1 MISRRALVVANTTA
15 LAIAVPFAAP
25 AGAAQPES
33 FPESTRPYLYF
44 ESFDGV
50 ANPAHFTHDLPEDW
64 SQKVS
69 GVTSGEARWNG
80 WTVSDVRHWTWAA
93 GTDER
98 HFFTQ
103 GHDQFA
109 IIDSKQQRLAGR
121 DSMDARM
128 STAPIDVAG
137 QNTVALEFDQ
147 HYRQGKDG
155 QHAQVAVS
163 FDGGEPEVVDKLTH
177 DRYSSHEYFE
187 LDVPEGAKTMQVTFS
202 YLGGNDDYWWA
213 VDNVA
218 VRAPFTQA
226 AEKPNAVI
234 DVISDTQDD
243 PEDFKLAVRRLNA
256 MPEKASALVI
266 NGDLVDNGSQEQ
278 WDKFLAARKE
288 VPHDSGV
295 ELWTIGNHEM
305 YGNESSEV
313 HMQRFLKYSGQE
325 KPWNEVVVDGTPLIS
340 INTEYYSDVDRG
352 GKEPFQRISAEQLQW
367 LDQRLAHWD
376 KQGVTALV
384 FTHPLL
390 PGTVSMSHSA
400 WYQNDFEDEQAIS
413 DVLSKYND
421 IVAFT
426 SHSHSS
432 LKQNNWW
439 GTRRYDGTPQGAI
452 GFPVVNTGAILNEY
466 LPDGDHD
473 EEVVDDKAATG
484 LRVKVYDDRIRVE
497 AWDFKDGHGLANP
510 DGEAKM
516 IKYQDFSKQKR
527 MAAPAVQP
535 PAESTPE
542 TDTDSASAEGSSAGA
557 KAALVIGVVAALGG
571 AFAFIAS
578 QFGDQLRG
586 LLPASFLEL
595 AQR

>member
-1 MISRRALVVANTTA
+1 MTTRHTVATFTVAAFTIAAATPHAL
-15 LAIAVPFAAP
+15 
-25 AGAAQPES
+25 AAQPDA

-50 ANPAHFTHDLPEDW
+50 ANPAHFTHDLPEGW

-109 IIDSKQQRLAGR
+109 IIDSKQQRLAER

-128 STAPIDVAG
+128 NTAPIDVAG
-137 QNTVALEFDQ
+137 QDTVALEFDQ

-187 LDVPEGAKTMQVTFS
+187 LDVPEGAKTMQVTFG

-213 VDNVA
+213 VDNVT
-218 VRAPFTQA
+218 VRAPFTKIA
-226 AEKPNAVI
+226 DKPNTII
-234 DVISDTQDD
+234 DVISDPQDD
-243 PEDFKLAVRRLNA
+243 PEDYKLAISRLNA
-256 MPEKASALVI
+256 MPEKAGALVI

-278 WDKFLAARKE
+278 WDRFLAARE
-288 VPHDSGV
+288 EAPHDSGV

-305 YGNESSEV
+305 YGKETSEV
-313 HMQRFLKYSGQE
+313 HMQRFLKYSGQD
-325 KPWNEVVVDGTPLIS
+325 KPWNEVVVNGTPLIS
-340 INTEYYSDVDRG
+340 INTEYYSDIDRG
-352 GKEPFQRISAEQLQW
+352 GKEPFQRISAEQLKW
-367 LDQRLAHWD
+367 LDERLAHWD
-376 KQGVTALV
+376 AQGVTALV

-421 IVAFT
+421 VVAFT

-439 GTRRYDGTPQGAI
+439 GTRRYDGTPEGTI

-473 EEVVDDKAATG
+473 EEIVDDKAATG

-527 MAAPAVQP
+527 VVAPAAKP
-535 PAESTPE
+535 NPDTPA
-542 TDTDSASAEGSSAGA
+542 DTAGGSSTGEKIAVAIGIL
-557 KAALVIGVVAALGG
+557 AAIGG
-571 AFAFIAS
+571 AFAVLAPRV
-578 QFGDQLRG
+578 QEVLGG
-586 LLPASFLEL
+586 LGLPAVPPEL
-595 AQR
+595 IQ

>member
-1 MISRRALVVANTTA
+1 MISRRALVVATTTA
-15 LAIAVPFAAP
+15 LAIVVPFAAP
-25 AGAAQPES
+25 AGAAQPEA

-44 ESFDGV
+44 QSFDGV
-50 ANPAHFTHDLPEDW
+50 DNPAHFTHDLPDGW
-64 SQKVS
+64 SQNVE

-80 WTVSDVRHWTWAA
+80 WTISDVRHWTWAA

-98 HFFTQ
+98 HYFTQ

-109 IIDSKQQRLAGR
+109 IIDSKQQRLAER

-128 STAPIDVAG
+128 STAPIDIAG
-137 QNTVALEFDQ
+137 QNKVALEFDQ

-155 QHAQVAVS
+155 QQAQVAVG
-163 FDGGEPEVVDKLTH
+163 FDGGEPEVVDRLTS

-226 AEKPNAVI
+226 AEKPNTVI

-256 MPEKASALVI
+256 MPEKAGALVI

-288 VPHDSGV
+288 APHDSGV

-305 YGNESSEV
+305 YGKETSEV

-325 KPWNEVVVDGTPLIS
+325 KPWNEVVVNGTPLIS
-340 INTEYYSDVDRG
+340 INTEYYSDIDRG
-352 GKEPFQRISAEQLQW
+352 GKEPFQRISAEQLKW
-367 LDQRLAHWD
+367 LDERLAHWD
-376 KQGVTALV
+376 AQGVTALV

-439 GTRRYDGTPQGAI
+439 GTRRYDGTTQGAI

-527 MAAPAVQP
+527 VAAPAADA
-535 PAESTPE
+535 PAKPNPDTPA
-542 TDTDSASAEGSSAGA
+542 DTAGGSSTGEKIAVAIGIL
-557 KAALVIGVVAALGG
+557 AAIGG
-571 AFAFIAS
+571 AFAVLAPRV
-578 QFGDQLRG
+578 QEVLGG
-586 LLPASFLEL
+586 LGLPAVPLEL
-595 AQR
+595 IR

>member
-1 MISRRALVVANTTA
+1 MMSRRALAATTA
-15 LAIAVPFAAP
+15 AVLTATAATAVPAN
-25 AGAAQPES
+25 AAQPES
-33 FPESTRPYLYF
+33 FPESTRSYLYF
-44 ESFDGV
+44 QSFDGV
-50 ANPAHFTHDLPEDW
+50 DNPAHFTHDLPDGW
-64 SQKVS
+64 SQDVE

-80 WTVSDVRHWTWAA
+80 WTISDVRHWTWAA

-109 IIDSKQQRLAGR
+109 IIDSKQQRLTER

-128 STAPIDVAG
+128 TTEPIDVSG
-137 QNTVALEFDQ
+137 QSKVALEFDQ
-147 HYRQGKDG
+147 HYRQGKKG
-155 QHAQVAVS
+155 QTALVAVS
-163 FDGGEPEVVDKLTH
+163 FDGGKPEVVDKLTQ
-177 DRYSSHEYFE
+177 DRYSSHEYFD
-187 LDVPEGAKTMQVTFS
+187 LDVPEGAKSMQVTFS

-218 VRAPFTQA
+218 VRAPFSQV
-226 AEKPNAVI
+226 AEEPNTVI
-234 DVISDTQDD
+234 DVISDPQDD
-243 PEDFKLAVRRLNA
+243 PEDYKLAIRRLNA

-288 VPHDSGV
+288 APHDSGV

-305 YGNESSEV
+305 YGKETSEV

-325 KPWNEVVVDGTPLIS
+325 KPWNEVVVNGTPLIS
-340 INTEYYSDVDRG
+340 INTEYYSDIDRG
-352 GKEPFQRISAEQLQW
+352 GKEPFQRISAEQLKW

-421 IVAFT
+421 VVAFT

-473 EEVVDDKAATG
+473 EEIVDDKAATG

-497 AWDFKDGHGLANP
+497 AWDFKDGHSLTNP
-510 DGEAKM
+510 QGEAKM
-516 IKYQDFSKQKR
+516 IKYQDFAKQHR
-527 MAAPAVQP
+527 LSTPPVQP
-535 PAESTPE
+535 PAEPTP
-542 TDTDSASAEGSSAGA
+542 DAAGGSSTGGKVALAAGV
-557 KAALVIGVVAALGG
+557 LAALGG
-571 AFAFIAS
+571 ALAILAPRIREALAAI
-578 QFGDQLRG
+578 DLTPAQLGR
-586 LLPASFLEL
+586 
-595 AQR
+595 

>member
-1 MISRRALVVANTTA
+1 MMSRRALAATTA
-15 LAIAVPFAAP
+15 AVLTATAATAVPAN
-25 AGAAQPES
+25 AAQPEA

-44 ESFDGV
+44 QSFDGV
-50 ANPAHFTHDLPEDW
+50 DNPAHFTHDLPDGW
-64 SQKVS
+64 SQNVE

-80 WTVSDVRHWTWAA
+80 WTISDVRHWTWAA

-98 HFFTQ
+98 HYFTQ

-109 IIDSKQQRLAGR
+109 IIDSKQQRLAER

-128 STAPIDVAG
+128 STAPIDIAG
-137 QNTVALEFDQ
+137 QNKVALEFDQ

-155 QHAQVAVS
+155 QQAQVAVS

-218 VRAPFTQA
+218 VRAPFTKA
-226 AEKPNAVI
+226 ADKPNTII
-234 DVISDTQDD
+234 DVISDPQDD
-243 PEDFKLAVRRLNA
+243 PEDYKLAIGRLNA
-256 MPEKASALVI
+256 MPEKAGALVV

-278 WDKFLAARKE
+278 WDRFLAARKE
-288 VPHDSGV
+288 APHDSGV

-305 YGNESSEV
+305 YGKETSEV

-325 KPWNEVVVDGTPLIS
+325 KPWNEVVVNGTPLIS
-340 INTEYYSDVDRG
+340 INTEYYSDIDRG
-352 GKEPFQRISAEQLQW
+352 GKEPFQRISAEQLKW
-367 LDQRLAHWD
+367 LDERLAHWD
-376 KQGVTALV
+376 AQGVTALV

-421 IVAFT
+421 VVAFT

-473 EEVVDDKAATG
+473 EEIVDDKAATG

-497 AWDFKDGHGLANP
+497 AWDFKDGRGLTNP
-510 DGEAKM
+510 QGEAKM

-527 MAAPAVQP
+527 VAAPAADA
-535 PAESTPE
+535 PAKPNPDTPAA
-542 TDTDSASAEGSSAGA
+542 TAGGSSTGEKIAVAIGIL
-557 KAALVIGVVAALGG
+557 AAIGG
-571 AFAFIAS
+571 AFAVLVPRV
-578 QFGDQLRG
+578 QEVLGG
-586 LLPASFLEL
+586 LGLPAVPLEL
-595 AQR
+595 IR

>member
-1 MISRRALVVANTTA
+1 MSRRALAATTA
-15 LAIAVPFAAP
+15 AILTATAATAVPAN
-25 AGAAQPES
+25 AAQPES

-44 ESFDGV
+44 QSFDGV
-50 ANPAHFTHDLPEDW
+50 DNPAHFTHDLPDGW
-64 SQKVS
+64 SQDVD

-80 WTVSDVRHWTWAA
+80 WTISDVRHWTWAA

-109 IIDSKQQRLAGR
+109 IIDSKQQRLTER

-128 STAPIDVAG
+128 STEPIDVAG
-137 QNTVALEFDQ
+137 QSKVALEFDQ

-155 QHAQVAVS
+155 QHAQVAVG
-163 FDGGEPEVVDKLTH
+163 FDGGEPEVVDRLTS

-218 VRAPFTQA
+218 VRAPFSQV
-226 AEKPNAVI
+226 AEEPNTVI
-234 DVISDTQDD
+234 DVISDPQDD
-243 PEDFKLAVRRLNA
+243 PEDYKLAIRRLNA
-256 MPEKASALVI
+256 MPEKAGALVI

-288 VPHDSGV
+288 APHDSGV

-305 YGNESSEV
+305 YGKETSEV

-340 INTEYYSDVDRG
+340 INTEYYSDIDRG

-473 EEVVDDKAATG
+473 EEIVDDKAATG

-497 AWDFKDGHGLANP
+497 AWDFKDGHSLTNP
-510 DGEAKM
+510 QGEAKM
-516 IKYQDFSKQKR
+516 IKYQDFAKQHR
-527 MAAPAVQP
+527 LSTLPVQP
-535 PAESTPE
+535 PAEPTP
-542 TDTDSASAEGSSAGA
+542 DAAGGSSTGGKVALAAGV
-557 KAALVIGVVAALGG
+557 LAALGG
-571 AFAFIAS
+571 ALAILAPRIREALAAI
-578 QFGDQLRG
+578 DLTPAQLGR
-586 LLPASFLEL
+586 
-595 AQR
+595 

>member
-1 MISRRALVVANTTA
+1 MSRRALAATTA
-15 LAIAVPFAAP
+15 AVFTATTAITAVPAN
-25 AGAAQPES
+25 AAQPEA

-44 ESFDGV
+44 QSFDGV
-50 ANPAHFTHDLPEDW
+50 DNPAHFTHDLPEGW
-64 SQKVS
+64 SQNVE

-80 WTVSDVRHWTWAA
+80 WTISDVRHWTWAA

-109 IIDSKQQRLAGR
+109 IIDSKQQRLAER

-128 STAPIDVAG
+128 TTEPIDIAG
-137 QNTVALEFDQ
+137 QSKVALEFDQ

-155 QHAQVAVS
+155 QVAQVAVG

-218 VRAPFTQA
+218 VRAPFTQV
-226 AEKPNAVI
+226 AEEPNTVI
-234 DVISDTQDD
+234 DVISDPQDD
-243 PEDFKLAVRRLNA
+243 PEDYKLAIRRLNA

-288 VPHDSGV
+288 APHDSGV

-305 YGNESSEV
+305 YGEETSEV

-325 KPWNEVVVDGTPLIS
+325 RPWNEVVVDGTPLIS

-367 LDQRLAHWD
+367 LDERLAHWD

-421 IVAFT
+421 VVAFT

-473 EEVVDDKAATG
+473 EEIVDEDAATG

-516 IKYQDFSKQKR
+516 IKYQDFAKQHR
-527 MAAPAVQP
+527 LSTPPVQP
-535 PAESTPE
+535 PAEPM
-542 TDTDSASAEGSSAGA
+542 EGSSAGA
-557 KAALVIGVVAALGG
+557 TAALVIGIVAALGG

-586 LLPASFLEL
+586 LLPASIAGL
-595 AQR
+595 R

>member
-128 STAPIDVAG
+128 STEPIDVAG
-137 QNTVALEFDQ
+137 QSKVALEFDQ

-155 QHAQVAVS
+155 QHAQVAVG
-163 FDGGEPEVVDKLTH
+163 FDGGEPEVVDRLTS

-288 VPHDSGV
+288 APHDSGV

-305 YGNESSEV
+305 YGKETSEV

-340 INTEYYSDVDRG
+340 INTEYYSDIDRG

-473 EEVVDDKAATG
+473 EEIVDDKAATG

-497 AWDFKDGHGLANP
+497 AWDFKDGHSLTNP
-510 DGEAKM
+510 QGEAKM
-516 IKYQDFSKQKR
+516 IKYQDFAKQHR
-527 MAAPAVQP
+527 LSTLPVQP
-535 PAESTPE
+535 PAEPTP
-542 TDTDSASAEGSSAGA
+542 DAAGGSSTGGKVALAAGV
-557 KAALVIGVVAALGG
+557 LAALGG
-571 AFAFIAS
+571 ALAILAPRIREALAAI
-578 QFGDQLRG
+578 DLTPAQLGR
-586 LLPASFLEL
+586 
-595 AQR
+595 

>member
-1 MISRRALVVANTTA
+1 MISRRALAATTA
-15 LAIAVPFAAP
+15 AVFTATAATVAVPAN
-25 AGAAQPES
+25 AAQPEA

-44 ESFDGV
+44 QSFDGV
-50 ANPAHFTHDLPEDW
+50 DNPAHFTHDLPEGW
-64 SQKVS
+64 SQDVE

-80 WTVSDVRHWTWAA
+80 WTISDVRHWTWAA

-109 IIDSKQQRLAGR
+109 IIDSKQQRLTER

-128 STAPIDVAG
+128 TTEPIDIAG
-137 QNTVALEFDQ
+137 QSTVALEFDQ
-147 HYRQGKDG
+147 HYRQGKKG
-155 QHAQVAVS
+155 QTALVAVG
-163 FDGGEPEVVDKLTH
+163 FDGGEPEVVDRLTSN
-177 DRYSSHEYFE
+177 RYSSHEYFE

-226 AEKPNAVI
+226 AEKPNTVI

-256 MPEKASALVI
+256 MPGKASALVI

-305 YGNESSEV
+305 YGKETSEV

-325 KPWNEVVVDGTPLIS
+325 RPWNEVVVDGTPLIS
-340 INTEYYSDVDRG
+340 INTEYYSDVDRD
-352 GKEPFQRISAEQLQW
+352 GKEPFQRISAEQLKW
-367 LDQRLAHWD
+367 LDERLAHWD

-473 EEVVDDKAATG
+473 EEIVDDKAATG

-497 AWDFKDGHGLANP
+497 AWDFKDGRSLLNP

-516 IKYQDFSKQKR
+516 LKYQDFAKQYR
-527 MAAPAVQP
+527 LSTPPVQP
-535 PAESTPE
+535 PAEPTP
-542 TDTDSASAEGSSAGA
+542 DADADSVSVEGSSAGA
-557 KAALVIGVVAALGG
+557 KAALVIGIVAAVGG

-586 LLPASFLEL
+586 LLPAPIAGL
-595 AQR
+595 R

>member
-1 MISRRALVVANTTA
+1 MSRRALAATTA
-15 LAIAVPFAAP
+15 AILTATAATAVPAN
-25 AGAAQPES
+25 AAQPES

-44 ESFDGV
+44 QSFDGV
-50 ANPAHFTHDLPEDW
+50 DNPAHFTHDLPDGW
-64 SQKVS
+64 SQDVD

-80 WTVSDVRHWTWAA
+80 WTISDVRHWTWAA

-109 IIDSKQQRLAGR
+109 IIDSKQQRLTER

-128 STAPIDVAG
+128 STEPIDVAG
-137 QNTVALEFDQ
+137 QSKVALEFDQ

-155 QHAQVAVS
+155 QHAQVAVG
-163 FDGGEPEVVDKLTH
+163 FDGGEPEVVDRLTS

-288 VPHDSGV
+288 APHDSGV

-305 YGNESSEV
+305 YGKETSEV

-340 INTEYYSDVDRG
+340 INTEYYSDIDRG

-473 EEVVDDKAATG
+473 EEIVDDKAATG

-497 AWDFKDGHGLANP
+497 AWDFKDGHSLTNP
-510 DGEAKM
+510 QGEAKM
-516 IKYQDFSKQKR
+516 IKYQDFAKQHR
-527 MAAPAVQP
+527 LSTLPVQP
-535 PAESTPE
+535 PAEPTP
-542 TDTDSASAEGSSAGA
+542 DAAGGSSTGGKVALAAGV
-557 KAALVIGVVAALGG
+557 LAALGG
-571 AFAFIAS
+571 ALAILAPRIREVLAAI
-578 QFGDQLRG
+578 DLTPAQLGR
-586 LLPASFLEL
+586 
-595 AQR
+595 

>member
-1 MISRRALVVANTTA
+1 MTTRHTAATFTVAAFTIAAATPHAL
-15 LAIAVPFAAP
+15 
-25 AGAAQPES
+25 AAQPDA

-50 ANPAHFTHDLPEDW
+50 ANPAHFTHDLPEGW

-109 IIDSKQQRLAGR
+109 IIDSKQQRLAER

-128 STAPIDVAG
+128 NTAPIDVAG
-137 QNTVALEFDQ
+137 QDTVALEFDQ

-163 FDGGEPEVVDKLTH
+163 YDGGEPEVVDKLTH

-187 LDVPEGAKTMQVTFS
+187 LDVPEGAKSMQVTFS

-226 AEKPNAVI
+226 AEKPNTVI
-234 DVISDTQDD
+234 DVISDPQDD
-243 PEDFKLAVRRLNA
+243 PEDYKLAIRRLNA

-288 VPHDSGV
+288 APHDSGV

-305 YGNESSEV
+305 YGKETSEV

-325 KPWNEVVVDGTPLIS
+325 KPWNEVVVNGTPLIS
-340 INTEYYSDVDRG
+340 INTEYYSDIDRG
-352 GKEPFQRISAEQLQW
+352 GKEPFQRISAEQLKW

-376 KQGVTALV
+376 AQGVTALV

-421 IVAFT
+421 VVAFT

-473 EEVVDDKAATG
+473 EEIVDDKAATG

-497 AWDFKDGHGLANP
+497 AWDFKDGHSLTNP
-510 DGEAKM
+510 QGEAKM
-516 IKYQDFSKQKR
+516 IKYQDFAKQHR
-527 MAAPAVQP
+527 LSTPPVQP
-535 PAESTPE
+535 PAEPTP
-542 TDTDSASAEGSSAGA
+542 DAAGGSSTGGKVALAAGV
-557 KAALVIGVVAALGG
+557 LAALGG
-571 AFAFIAS
+571 ALAILAPRIREALAAI
-578 QFGDQLRG
+578 DLTPAQLGR
-586 LLPASFLEL
+586 
-595 AQR
+595 

>member
-1 MISRRALVVANTTA
+1 MISRRALVVATTTA
-15 LAIAVPFAAP
+15 LAIVVPFAAP
-25 AGAAQPES
+25 AGAAQPEA

-44 ESFDGV
+44 QSFDGV
-50 ANPAHFTHDLPEDW
+50 DNPAHFTHDLPDGW
-64 SQKVS
+64 SQNVE

-80 WTVSDVRHWTWAA
+80 WTISDVRHWTWAA

-98 HFFTQ
+98 HYFTQ

-109 IIDSKQQRLAGR
+109 IIDSKQQRLAER

-128 STAPIDVAG
+128 STAPIDIAG
-137 QNTVALEFDQ
+137 QNKVALEFDQ

-155 QHAQVAVS
+155 QQAQVAVG
-163 FDGGEPEVVDKLTH
+163 FDGGEPEVVDRLTS

-226 AEKPNAVI
+226 AEKPNTVI

-256 MPEKASALVI
+256 MPEKAGALVI

-288 VPHDSGV
+288 APHDSGV

-305 YGNESSEV
+305 YGKETSEV

-325 KPWNEVVVDGTPLIS
+325 KPWNEVVVNGTPLIS

-352 GKEPFQRISAEQLQW
+352 GKEPFQRISAEQLKW
-367 LDQRLAHWD
+367 LDERLAHWD
-376 KQGVTALV
+376 AQGVTALV

-439 GTRRYDGTPQGAI
+439 GTRRYDGTTQGAI

-527 MAAPAVQP
+527 VAAPAADA
-535 PAESTPE
+535 PAKPNPDTPA
-542 TDTDSASAEGSSAGA
+542 DTAGGSSTGEKIAVAIGIL
-557 KAALVIGVVAALGG
+557 AAIGG
-571 AFAFIAS
+571 AFAVLAPRV
-578 QFGDQLRG
+578 QEVLGG
-586 LLPASFLEL
+586 LGLPAVPLEL
-595 AQR
+595 IR

>member
-1 MISRRALVVANTTA
+1 MISRRALVATTTA
-15 LAIAVPFAAP
+15 LAIVVPFAAP
-25 AGAAQPES
+25 AGAAQPEA

-44 ESFDGV
+44 QSFDGV
-50 ANPAHFTHDLPEDW
+50 DNPAHFTHDLPDGW
-64 SQKVS
+64 SQNVE

-80 WTVSDVRHWTWAA
+80 WTISDVRHWTWAA

-109 IIDSKQQRLAGR
+109 IIDSKQQRLAER

-128 STAPIDVAG
+128 STDSIDVSG
-137 QNTVALEFDQ
+137 HTTIALEFDQ
-147 HYRQGKDG
+147 HYRQGKKG
-155 QHAQVAVS
+155 QTALVAVS

-187 LDVPEGAKTMQVTFS
+187 LDVPEGAKTMQVTFG

-213 VDNVA
+213 VDNVT
-218 VRAPFTQA
+218 VRAPFTKIA
-226 AEKPNAVI
+226 DKPNTII
-234 DVISDTQDD
+234 DVISDPQDD
-243 PEDFKLAVRRLNA
+243 PEDYKLAISRLNA
-256 MPEKASALVI
+256 MSEKAGALVI

-278 WDKFLAARKE
+278 WDRFLAARKE

-305 YGNESSEV
+305 YGKETSEV

-325 KPWNEVVVDGTPLIS
+325 KPWNEVVVNGTPLIS
-340 INTEYYSDVDRG
+340 INTEYYSDIDRG
-352 GKEPFQRISAEQLQW
+352 GKEPFQRISAEQLKW
-367 LDQRLAHWD
+367 LDERLAHWD
-376 KQGVTALV
+376 AQGVTALV

-421 IVAFT
+421 VVAFT

-473 EEVVDDKAATG
+473 EEIVDDKAATG

-510 DGEAKM
+510 NGEAKM

-527 MAAPAVQP
+527 VAAPAVQP

-542 TDTDSASAEGSSAGA
+542 TDTDSALAEGSSAGA

>member
-1 MISRRALVVANTTA
+1 MMSRRALAATTA
-15 LAIAVPFAAP
+15 AVFTATTAVPADAV
-25 AGAAQPES
+25 QPEA
-33 FPESTRPYLYF
+33 FPESTRSYLYF

-50 ANPAHFTHDLPEDW
+50 DNPAHFTHDLPEGW
-64 SQKVS
+64 SQDVD

-109 IIDSKQQRLAGR
+109 IIDSKQQRLAER

-128 STAPIDVAG
+128 TTEPIDIAG
-137 QNTVALEFDQ
+137 QSKVALEFDQ
-147 HYRQGKDG
+147 HYRQGKKG
-155 QHAQVAVS
+155 QTALVAVG
-163 FDGGEPEVVDKLTH
+163 FDGGKPEVVDRLTS

-226 AEKPNAVI
+226 AEKPNTVI

-305 YGNESSEV
+305 YGKESSEV
-313 HMQRFLKYSGQE
+313 HMQRFLKYSGQD

-340 INTEYYSDVDRG
+340 INTEYYSDIDRG
-352 GKEPFQRISAEQLQW
+352 GKEPFQRISAEQLKW
-367 LDQRLAHWD
+367 LDERLAHWD
-376 KQGVTALV
+376 AQGVTALV

-473 EEVVDDKAATG
+473 EEIVDDKAATG

-510 DGEAKM
+510 NGEAKM

-527 MAAPAVQP
+527 VAAPAVDA
-535 PAESTPE
+535 PAKPNPDTP
-542 TDTDSASAEGSSAGA
+542 TDTAGGSSTGEKIAVAIGIL
-557 KAALVIGVVAALGG
+557 AAIGG
-571 AFAFIAS
+571 AFAVLAPRVHEVL
-578 QFGDQLRG
+578 GG
-586 LLPASFLEL
+586 LGLPAVPLEL
-595 AQR
+595 IR

>member
-1 MISRRALVVANTTA
+1 MSRRALAATTA
-15 LAIAVPFAAP
+15 AILTATAATAVPAN
-25 AGAAQPES
+25 AAQPES

-44 ESFDGV
+44 QSFDGV
-50 ANPAHFTHDLPEDW
+50 DNPAHFTHDLPDGW
-64 SQKVS
+64 SQDVD

-80 WTVSDVRHWTWAA
+80 WTISDVRHWTWAA

-109 IIDSKQQRLAGR
+109 IIDSKQQRLTER

-128 STAPIDVAG
+128 STEPIDVAG
-137 QNTVALEFDQ
+137 QSKVALEFDQ

-155 QHAQVAVS
+155 QHAQVAVG
-163 FDGGEPEVVDKLTH
+163 FDGGEPEVVDRLTS

-288 VPHDSGV
+288 APHDSGV

-305 YGNESSEV
+305 YGKETSEV

-340 INTEYYSDVDRG
+340 INTEYYSDIDRG

-473 EEVVDDKAATG
+473 EEIVDDKAATG

-497 AWDFKDGHGLANP
+497 AWDFKDGHSLTNP
-510 DGEAKM
+510 QGEAKM
-516 IKYQDFSKQKR
+516 IKYQDFAKQHR
-527 MAAPAVQP
+527 LSTLPVQP
-535 PAESTPE
+535 PAEPTP
-542 TDTDSASAEGSSAGA
+542 DAAGGSSTGGKVALAAGV
-557 KAALVIGVVAALGG
+557 LAALGG
-571 AFAFIAS
+571 ALAILAPRIREALAAI
-578 QFGDQLRG
+578 DLTPAQLGR
-586 LLPASFLEL
+586 
-595 AQR
+595 

>member
-1 MISRRALVVANTTA
+1 MTTRHTVATFTVAAFTIAAATPHAL
-15 LAIAVPFAAP
+15 
-25 AGAAQPES
+25 AAQPDA

-50 ANPAHFTHDLPEDW
+50 ANPAHFTHDLPEGW

-109 IIDSKQQRLAGR
+109 IIDSKQQRLAER

-128 STAPIDVAG
+128 NTAPVDVAG
-137 QNTVALEFDQ
+137 QDTVALEFDQ

-187 LDVPEGAKTMQVTFS
+187 LDVPEGAKTMQVTFG

-213 VDNVA
+213 VDNVT
-218 VRAPFTQA
+218 VRAPFTKIA
-226 AEKPNAVI
+226 DKPNTII
-234 DVISDTQDD
+234 DVISDPQDD
-243 PEDFKLAVRRLNA
+243 PEDYKLAISRLNA
-256 MPEKASALVI
+256 MPEKAGALVI

-278 WDKFLAARKE
+278 WDRFLAARKE

-305 YGNESSEV
+305 YGKETSEV

-325 KPWNEVVVDGTPLIS
+325 KPWNEVVVNGTPLIS
-340 INTEYYSDVDRG
+340 INTEYYSDIDRG

-367 LDQRLAHWD
+367 LDERLAHWD
-376 KQGVTALV
+376 AQGVTALV

-421 IVAFT
+421 VVAFT

-473 EEVVDDKAATG
+473 EEIVDDKAATG

-497 AWDFKDGHGLANP
+497 AWDFKDGHSLTNP
-510 DGEAKM
+510 QGEAKM
-516 IKYQDFSKQKR
+516 IKYQDFAKQHR
-527 MAAPAVQP
+527 LSTLPVQP
-535 PAESTPE
+535 PAEPTP
-542 TDTDSASAEGSSAGA
+542 DAAGGSSTGGKVALAAGV
-557 KAALVIGVVAALGG
+557 LAALGG
-571 AFAFIAS
+571 ALAILAPRIREALAAI
-578 QFGDQLRG
+578 DLTPAQLGR
-586 LLPASFLEL
+586 
-595 AQR
+595 

>member
-1 MISRRALVVANTTA
+1 MTTRHTAATFTVAAFTIAAATPHAL
-15 LAIAVPFAAP
+15 
-25 AGAAQPES
+25 AAQPDA

-50 ANPAHFTHDLPEDW
+50 ANPAHFTHDLPEGW

-109 IIDSKQQRLAGR
+109 IIDSKQQRLAER

-128 STAPIDVAG
+128 NTAPIDVAG
-137 QNTVALEFDQ
+137 QDTVALEFDQ

-163 FDGGEPEVVDKLTH
+163 YDGGEPEVVDKLTH

-187 LDVPEGAKTMQVTFS
+187 LDVPEGAKSMQVTFS

-226 AEKPNAVI
+226 AEKPNTII
-234 DVISDTQDD
+234 DVISDPQDD
-243 PEDFKLAVRRLNA
+243 PEDYKLAIRRLNA

-288 VPHDSGV
+288 APHDSGV

-305 YGNESSEV
+305 YGKETSEV

-325 KPWNEVVVDGTPLIS
+325 KPWNEVVVNGTPLIS
-340 INTEYYSDVDRG
+340 INTEYYSDIDRG

-376 KQGVTALV
+376 AQGVTALV

-421 IVAFT
+421 VVAFT

-473 EEVVDDKAATG
+473 EEIVDDKAATG

-497 AWDFKDGHGLANP
+497 AWDFKDGRGLANP
-510 DGEAKM
+510 EGEAKM
-516 IKYQDFSKQKR
+516 IKYQDFAKQHR
-527 MAAPAVQP
+527 LSTPPVQP
-535 PAESTPE
+535 PAEPTP
-542 TDTDSASAEGSSAGA
+542 DAAGGSSTGGKVALAAGV
-557 KAALVIGVVAALGG
+557 LAALGG
-571 AFAFIAS
+571 ALAILAPRIREALAAI
-578 QFGDQLRG
+578 DLTPAQLGR
-586 LLPASFLEL
+586 
-595 AQR
+595 

>member
-1 MISRRALVVANTTA
+1 MSHRVLAATTA
-15 LAIAVPFAAP
+15 AAFTFTATATAVPAN
-25 AGAAQPES
+25 AAQPEA

-44 ESFDGV
+44 QSFDGV
-50 ANPAHFTHDLPEDW
+50 DNPAHFTHDLPDGW
-64 SQKVS
+64 SQDVE

-80 WTVSDVRHWTWAA
+80 WTISDVRHWTWAA

-109 IIDSKQQRLAGR
+109 IIDSKQQRLTER

-128 STAPIDVAG
+128 TTEPIDIAG
-137 QNTVALEFDQ
+137 QSKVALEFDQ
-147 HYRQGKDG
+147 HYRQGKKG
-155 QHAQVAVS
+155 QTALVAVS
-163 FDGGEPEVVDKLTH
+163 FDGGEPEVVDRLTSN
-177 DRYSSHEYFE
+177 RYSSHEYFE

-256 MPEKASALVI
+256 MPEKAGALVI

-305 YGNESSEV
+305 YGKESSEV
-313 HMQRFLKYSGQE
+313 HMQRFLKYSGQD
-325 KPWNEVVVDGTPLIS
+325 KPWNEVVVNGTPLIS
-340 INTEYYSDVDRG
+340 INTEYYSDIDRE
-352 GKEPFQRISAEQLQW
+352 GKEPFQRISAEQLKW
-367 LDQRLAHWD
+367 LDERLAHWD
-376 KQGVTALV
+376 AQGVTALV

-473 EEVVDDKAATG
+473 EEIVDDKAATG

-497 AWDFKDGHGLANP
+497 AWDFKDGRGLTNP
-510 DGEAKM
+510 QGEAKM

-527 MAAPAVQP
+527 VAAPAADA
-535 PAESTPE
+535 PAKPNPDTPAA
-542 TDTDSASAEGSSAGA
+542 TAGGSSTGEKIAVAIGIL
-557 KAALVIGVVAALGG
+557 AAIGG
-571 AFAFIAS
+571 AFAVLVPRV
-578 QFGDQLRG
+578 QEVLGG
-586 LLPASFLEL
+586 LGLPAVPLEL
-595 AQR
+595 IR

>member
-1 MISRRALVVANTTA
+1 MISRRALVVATTTA
-15 LAIAVPFAAP
+15 LAIVVPFAAP
-25 AGAAQPES
+25 AGAAQPEA

-44 ESFDGV
+44 QSFDGV
-50 ANPAHFTHDLPEDW
+50 DNPAHFTHDLPDGW
-64 SQKVS
+64 SQNVE

-80 WTVSDVRHWTWAA
+80 WTISDVRHWTWAA

-98 HFFTQ
+98 HYFTQ

-109 IIDSKQQRLAGR
+109 IIDSKQQRLAER

-128 STAPIDVAG
+128 STAPIDIAG
-137 QNTVALEFDQ
+137 QNKVALEFDQ

-155 QHAQVAVS
+155 QQAQVAVG
-163 FDGGEPEVVDKLTH
+163 FDGGEPEVVDRLTS

-256 MPEKASALVI
+256 MPEKAGALVI

-305 YGNESSEV
+305 YGKETSEV
-313 HMQRFLKYSGQE
+313 HMQRFLKYSGQD

-340 INTEYYSDVDRG
+340 INTEYYSDVDRD
-352 GKEPFQRISAEQLQW
+352 GKEPFQRISAEQLKW
-367 LDQRLAHWD
+367 LDERLAHWD

-390 PGTVSMSHSA
+390 PETVSMSHSA

-473 EEVVDDKAATG
+473 EEIVDDKAATG

-497 AWDFKDGHGLANP
+497 AWDFKDGRSLLNP

-516 IKYQDFSKQKR
+516 IKYQDFAKQHR
-527 MAAPAVQP
+527 L
-535 PAESTPE
+535 STPPVSSE
-542 TDTDSASAEGSSAGA
+542 TDPTPEADSASAEGSSAGA
-557 KAALVIGVVAALGG
+557 KASLVIGIVAALGG

-586 LLPASFLEL
+586 LLPGL
-595 AQR
+595 R

>member
-1 MISRRALVVANTTA
+1 MISRRALAATTVAVLTATAATTA
-15 LAIAVPFAAP
+15 VPTN
-25 AGAAQPES
+25 AAQPES

-44 ESFDGV
+44 QSFDGV
-50 ANPAHFTHDLPEDW
+50 DNPAHFTHDLPKGW
-64 SQKVS
+64 SQDVD

-80 WTVSDVRHWTWAA
+80 WTISDVRHWTWAA

-109 IIDSKQQRLAGR
+109 IIDSKQQRLAER

-128 STAPIDVAG
+128 TTEPIDIAG
-137 QNTVALEFDQ
+137 QSKVALEFDQ
-147 HYRQGKDG
+147 HYRQGKKG
-155 QHAQVAVS
+155 QTAQVAVG
-163 FDGGEPEVVDKLTH
+163 FDGGEPEVVDRLTSN
-177 DRYSSHEYFE
+177 RYSSHEYFE

-226 AEKPNAVI
+226 AEKPSTVI

-305 YGNESSEV
+305 YGKETSEV
-313 HMQRFLKYSGQE
+313 HMQRFLKYSGQD

-340 INTEYYSDVDRG
+340 INTEYYSDVDRD
-352 GKEPFQRISAEQLQW
+352 GKEPFQRISAEQLKW
-367 LDQRLAHWD
+367 LDERLAHWD

-473 EEVVDDKAATG
+473 EEIVDDKAATG

-497 AWDFKDGHGLANP
+497 AWDFKDGRSLLNP

-516 IKYQDFSKQKR
+516 IKYQDFAKQHR
-527 MAAPAVQP
+527 LSTPPVQP
-535 PAESTPE
+535 PAEPTP
-542 TDTDSASAEGSSAGA
+542 DADADSDSAEGSSAGA
-557 KAALVIGVVAALGG
+557 KAALVIGIVAALGG

-586 LLPASFLEL
+586 LLPAPIAGL
-595 AQR
+595 R

>member
-1 MISRRALVVANTTA
+1 MSRRALAATTA
-15 LAIAVPFAAP
+15 AILTATAATAVPAN
-25 AGAAQPES
+25 AAQPES

-44 ESFDGV
+44 QSFDGV
-50 ANPAHFTHDLPEDW
+50 DNPAHFTHDLPDGW
-64 SQKVS
+64 SQDVD

-80 WTVSDVRHWTWAA
+80 WTISDVRHWTWAA

-109 IIDSKQQRLAGR
+109 IIDSKQQRLTER

-128 STAPIDVAG
+128 TTEPIDIAG
-137 QNTVALEFDQ
+137 QSTVALEFDQ

-313 HMQRFLKYSGQE
+313 HMQRFLKYSGQD

-367 LDQRLAHWD
+367 LDERLAQWD
-376 KQGVTALV
+376 AQGVTALV

-497 AWDFKDGHGLANP
+497 AWDFKDGHSLTNP
-510 DGEAKM
+510 QGEAKM
-516 IKYQDFSKQKR
+516 IKYQDFAKQHR
-527 MAAPAVQP
+527 LSTLPVQP
-535 PAESTPE
+535 PAEPTP
-542 TDTDSASAEGSSAGA
+542 DAAGGSSTGGKVALAAGV
-557 KAALVIGVVAALGG
+557 LAALGG
-571 AFAFIAS
+571 ALAILAPRIREALAAI
-578 QFGDQLRG
+578 DLTPAQLGR
-586 LLPASFLEL
+586 
-595 AQR
+595 

>member
-1 MISRRALVVANTTA
+1 MTTRHTVATFTVAAFTIAAATPHAL
-15 LAIAVPFAAP
+15 
-25 AGAAQPES
+25 AAQPDA

-50 ANPAHFTHDLPEDW
+50 ANPAHFTHDLPEGW

-69 GVTSGEARWNG
+69 GVTSGEARWSG

-109 IIDSKQQRLAGR
+109 IIDSKQQRLAER

-128 STAPIDVAG
+128 NTAPIDVAG
-137 QNTVALEFDQ
+137 QDTVALEFDQ

-187 LDVPEGAKTMQVTFS
+187 LDVPEGAKTMQVTFG

-213 VDNVA
+213 VDNVT
-218 VRAPFTQA
+218 VRAPFTKIA
-226 AEKPNAVI
+226 DKPNTII
-234 DVISDTQDD
+234 DVISDPQDD
-243 PEDFKLAVRRLNA
+243 PEDYKLAISRLNA
-256 MPEKASALVI
+256 MPEKAGALVI

-278 WDKFLAARKE
+278 WDRFLAARE
-288 VPHDSGV
+288 EAPHDSGV

-305 YGNESSEV
+305 YGKETSEV
-313 HMQRFLKYSGQE
+313 HMQRFLKYSGQD
-325 KPWNEVVVDGTPLIS
+325 KPWNEVVVNGTPLIS
-340 INTEYYSDVDRG
+340 VNTEYYSDIDRG

-367 LDQRLAHWD
+367 LDERLAHWD
-376 KQGVTALV
+376 AQGVTALV

-421 IVAFT
+421 VVAFT

-439 GTRRYDGTPQGAI
+439 GTRRYDGTMQGAI

-473 EEVVDDKAATG
+473 EEIVDDKAATG

-527 MAAPAVQP
+527 VVAPAANA
-535 PAESTPE
+535 PAKPNPDTPA
-542 TDTDSASAEGSSAGA
+542 DTAGGSSTGEKIAVAIGIL
-557 KAALVIGVVAALGG
+557 AAIGG
-571 AFAFIAS
+571 AFAVLAPRV
-578 QFGDQLRG
+578 QEVLGG
-586 LLPASFLEL
+586 LGLPAVPREL
-595 AQR
+595 IH

>member
-1 MISRRALVVANTTA
+1 MTTRHTVATFTVAAFTIAAATPHAL
-15 LAIAVPFAAP
+15 
-25 AGAAQPES
+25 AAQPDA

-50 ANPAHFTHDLPEDW
+50 ANPAHFTHDLPEGW

-109 IIDSKQQRLAGR
+109 IIDSKQQRLAER

-128 STAPIDVAG
+128 NTAPVDVAG
-137 QNTVALEFDQ
+137 QDTVALEFDQ

-187 LDVPEGAKTMQVTFS
+187 LDVPEGAKTMQVTFG

-213 VDNVA
+213 VDNVT
-218 VRAPFTQA
+218 VRAPFTKIA
-226 AEKPNAVI
+226 DKPNTII
-234 DVISDTQDD
+234 DVISDPQDD
-243 PEDFKLAVRRLNA
+243 PEDYKLAIGRLNA
-256 MPEKASALVI
+256 MPEKAGALVI

-278 WDKFLAARKE
+278 WDRFLAARKE

-305 YGNESSEV
+305 YGKETSEV
-313 HMQRFLKYSGQE
+313 HMQRFLKYSGQD
-325 KPWNEVVVDGTPLIS
+325 KPWNEVVVNGTPLIS
-340 INTEYYSDVDRG
+340 VNTEYYSDIDRG

-367 LDQRLAHWD
+367 LDERLAHWD
-376 KQGVTALV
+376 AQGVTALV

-421 IVAFT
+421 VVAFT

-439 GTRRYDGTPQGAI
+439 GTRRYDGTAQGAI

-473 EEVVDDKAATG
+473 EEIVDDKAATG

-510 DGEAKM
+510 DGEARM

-527 MAAPAVQP
+527 VVAPAANA
-535 PAESTPE
+535 PAKPNPDTPA
-542 TDTDSASAEGSSAGA
+542 DTAGGSSTGEKIAVAIGIL
-557 KAALVIGVVAALGG
+557 AAIGG
-571 AFAFIAS
+571 AFAVLAPRV
-578 QFGDQLRG
+578 QEVLGG
-586 LLPASFLEL
+586 LGLPAVPPEL
-595 AQR
+595 IH

>member
-1 MISRRALVVANTTA
+1 MTTRHTVATFTVAAFTIAAATPHAL
-15 LAIAVPFAAP
+15 
-25 AGAAQPES
+25 AAQPDA

-50 ANPAHFTHDLPEDW
+50 ANPAHFTHDLPEGW

-109 IIDSKQQRLAGR
+109 IIDSKQQRLAER

-128 STAPIDVAG
+128 NTAPIDVAG
-137 QNTVALEFDQ
+137 QDTVALEFDQ

-187 LDVPEGAKTMQVTFS
+187 LDVPEGAKTMQVTFG

-213 VDNVA
+213 VDNVT
-218 VRAPFTQA
+218 VRAPFTKA
-226 AEKPNAVI
+226 ADKPNTII
-234 DVISDTQDD
+234 DVISDPQDD
-243 PEDFKLAVRRLNA
+243 PEDYKLAISRLNA
-256 MPEKASALVI
+256 MPEKAGALVV

-278 WDKFLAARKE
+278 WDRFLAARKE

-305 YGNESSEV
+305 YGKETSEV
-313 HMQRFLKYSGQE
+313 HMQRFLKYSGQD
-325 KPWNEVVVDGTPLIS
+325 KPWNEVVVNGTPLIS
-340 INTEYYSDVDRG
+340 VNTEYYSDIDRG

-367 LDQRLAHWD
+367 LEERLAHWD
-376 KQGVTALV
+376 AQGVTALV

-421 IVAFT
+421 VVAFT

-473 EEVVDDKAATG
+473 EEIVDDKAATG

-527 MAAPAVQP
+527 VVAPAANA
-535 PAESTPE
+535 PAKPNPDTPA
-542 TDTDSASAEGSSAGA
+542 DTAGGSSTGEKIAVAIGIL
-557 KAALVIGVVAALGG
+557 AAIGG
-571 AFAFIAS
+571 AFAVLAPRV
-578 QFGDQLRG
+578 QEVLGG
-586 LLPASFLEL
+586 LGLPAVPPEL
-595 AQR
+595 IH

>member
-1 MISRRALVVANTTA
+1 MTTRHTVATFTVAAFTIAAATPHAL
-15 LAIAVPFAAP
+15 
-25 AGAAQPES
+25 AAQPDA

-50 ANPAHFTHDLPEDW
+50 ANPAHFTHDLPEGW

-109 IIDSKQQRLAGR
+109 IIDSKQQRLADR

-128 STAPIDVAG
+128 NTAPIDVAG
-137 QNTVALEFDQ
+137 QDTVALEFDQ
-147 HYRQGKDG
+147 HYRQGKND

-218 VRAPFTQA
+218 VRAPFTPV
-226 AEKPNAVI
+226 AEKPNTII
-234 DVISDTQDD
+234 DVISDPQDD
-243 PEDFKLAVRRLNA
+243 PEDYKLAIRRLNA
-256 MPEKASALVI
+256 MPEKAGALVV

-278 WDKFLAARKE
+278 WDRFLAARKE

-305 YGNESSEV
+305 YGKETSEV
-313 HMQRFLKYSGQE
+313 HMQRFLKYSGQD
-325 KPWNEVVVDGTPLIS
+325 KPWNEVVVNGTPMIS
-340 INTEYYSDVDRG
+340 INTEYYSDIDRG
-352 GKEPFQRISAEQLQW
+352 GKEPFQRISAEQLKW
-367 LDQRLAHWD
+367 LDERLAHWD
-376 KQGVTALV
+376 AQGVTALV

-421 IVAFT
+421 VVAFT

-439 GTRRYDGTPQGAI
+439 GTRRYDGTPEGAI

-473 EEVVDDKAATG
+473 EEIVDDKAATG

-510 DGEAKM
+510 NGEAKM

-527 MAAPAVQP
+527 VAAPAVQP

-542 TDTDSASAEGSSAGA
+542 TDTDSALAEGSSAGA

>member
-1 MISRRALVVANTTA
+1 MTTRHAAATFTVAAFTIAAATPHAL
-15 LAIAVPFAAP
+15 
-25 AGAAQPES
+25 AAQPDA

-50 ANPAHFTHDLPEDW
+50 ANPAHFTHDLPEGW

-109 IIDSKQQRLAGR
+109 IIDSKQQRLAER

-128 STAPIDVAG
+128 NTAPIDVAG
-137 QNTVALEFDQ
+137 QDTVALEFDQ

-187 LDVPEGAKTMQVTFS
+187 LDVPEGAKTMQVTFG

-218 VRAPFTQA
+218 VRAQFTPA
-226 AEKPNAVI
+226 ADKPNTVI
-234 DVISDTQDD
+234 DVISDPQDD
-243 PEDFKLAVRRLNA
+243 PEDYKLAIRRLNA
-256 MPEKASALVI
+256 MPEKAGALVI

-278 WDKFLAARKE
+278 WDKFLAARE
-288 VPHDSGV
+288 DAPHDSGA

-305 YGNESSEV
+305 YGKETSEV
-313 HMQRFLKYSGQE
+313 HMQRFLKYSGQD
-325 KPWNEVVVDGTPLIS
+325 KPWNEVVVNGTPLIS
-340 INTEYYSDVDRG
+340 INTEYYSDIDRE
-352 GKEPFQRISAEQLQW
+352 GKEPFQRISAEQLKW
-367 LDQRLAHWD
+367 LDERLAHWD
-376 KQGVTALV
+376 AQGVTALV

-421 IVAFT
+421 VVAFT

-497 AWDFKDGHGLANP
+497 AWDFKNGRDLANP

-527 MAAPAVQP
+527 MATTPAQP
-535 PAESTPE
+535 PAEHT
-542 TDTDSASAEGSSAGA
+542 SAPGGSSTGE
-557 KAALVIGVVAALGG
+557 KLALVVGILAAIGG
-571 AFAFIAS
+571 AFAFVAS
-578 QFGDQLRG
+578 QYGERLREVLPMPG
-586 LLPASFLEL
+586 L
-595 AQR
+595 

>member
-1 MISRRALVVANTTA
+1 MTTRHTVATFTVAAFTIAAATPHA
-15 LAIAVPFAAP
+15 LAV
-25 AGAAQPES
+25 QPEA

-50 ANPAHFTHDLPEDW
+50 DNPAHFTHDLPEGW
-64 SQKVS
+64 SQNVE

-109 IIDSKQQRLAGR
+109 IIDSKQQRLAER

-128 STAPIDVAG
+128 NTAPIDVAG
-137 QNTVALEFDQ
+137 QDTVALEFDQ

-155 QHAQVAVS
+155 QVAQVAVS

-218 VRAPFTQA
+218 VRAPFTKA
-226 AEKPNAVI
+226 AEKPNTII
-234 DVISDTQDD
+234 DVISDPQDD
-243 PEDFKLAVRRLNA
+243 PEDYKLAIRRLNA
-256 MPEKASALVI
+256 MPEKTGALVV

-278 WDKFLAARKE
+278 WDRFLAARKE
-288 VPHDSGV
+288 APHDSGV

-305 YGNESSEV
+305 YGKETSEV

-325 KPWNEVVVDGTPLIS
+325 KPWNEVVVNGTPLIS
-340 INTEYYSDVDRG
+340 INTEYYSDIDRG
-352 GKEPFQRISAEQLQW
+352 GKEPFQRISAEQLKW
-367 LDQRLAHWD
+367 LDERLAHWD
-376 KQGVTALV
+376 AQGVTALV

-421 IVAFT
+421 VVAFT

-439 GTRRYDGTPQGAI
+439 GTRRYDGTTQGAI

-473 EEVVDDKAATG
+473 EEIVDDKAATG
-484 LRVKVYDDRIRVE
+484 LRVKVYDDRVRVE

-527 MAAPAVQP
+527 VAAPAADA
-535 PAESTPE
+535 PAKPNPD
-542 TDTDSASAEGSSAGA
+542 TDPDSASAEGSSAGA

-586 LLPASFLEL
+586 LLPDPFLQL

>member
-1 MISRRALVVANTTA
+1 MTTRHTVATFTVAAFTIAAATPHAL
-15 LAIAVPFAAP
+15 
-25 AGAAQPES
+25 AAQPDA

-50 ANPAHFTHDLPEDW
+50 ANPAHFTHDLPEGW

-109 IIDSKQQRLAGR
+109 IIDSKQQRLAER

-128 STAPIDVAG
+128 NTAPIDVAG
-137 QNTVALEFDQ
+137 QDTVALEFDQ

-187 LDVPEGAKTMQVTFS
+187 LDVPEGAKTMQVTFG

-213 VDNVA
+213 VDNVT
-218 VRAPFTQA
+218 VRAPFTKIA
-226 AEKPNAVI
+226 DKPNTII
-234 DVISDTQDD
+234 DVISDPQDD
-243 PEDFKLAVRRLNA
+243 PEDYKLAISRLNA
-256 MPEKASALVI
+256 MPEKAGALVI

-278 WDKFLAARKE
+278 WDRFLAARKE

-305 YGNESSEV
+305 YGKETSEV
-313 HMQRFLKYSGQE
+313 HMQRFLKYSGQD
-325 KPWNEVVVDGTPLIS
+325 KPWNEVVVNGTPLIS
-340 INTEYYSDVDRG
+340 VNTEYYSDIDRG

-367 LDQRLAHWD
+367 LDERLAHWD
-376 KQGVTALV
+376 AQGVTALV

-421 IVAFT
+421 VVAFT

-439 GTRRYDGTPQGAI
+439 GTRRYDGTMQGAI

-473 EEVVDDKAATG
+473 EEIVDDKAATG

-527 MAAPAVQP
+527 VVAPAAEP
-535 PAESTPE
+535 NPDTPA
-542 TDTDSASAEGSSAGA
+542 DTAGGSSTGEKIAVAIGIL
-557 KAALVIGVVAALGG
+557 AAIGG
-571 AFAFIAS
+571 AFAVLAPRV
-578 QFGDQLRG
+578 QEVLGG
-586 LLPASFLEL
+586 LGLPAVPPEL
-595 AQR
+595 IQ